1 MTTRPWTV
9 NHPGPLTQRGEGLWT
24 VDDFVPGPRSIPRRM
39 VVVKRDD
46 GLLFYNA
53 VPVPEATL
61 DQLRALGTPRHLVLP
76 NEFHALDAHA
86 FALKLNVTSWA
97 SSVAVAAL
105 ASRGVSANDI
115 SGLPAQSGHRWFTVQ
130 GFRTHEQ
137 VLVAHGALIA
147 ADLFTNVPHTRGV
160 VGLIMRL
167 VGFTAPQPILP
178 KPVRKRVGR
187 DLPKVKALFEELA
200 ALPGVKQLIP
210 SHGAVFTGDC
220 SGALR
225 FIAGTL

>member
-9 NHPGPLTQRGEGLWT
+9 NKPGPLTKRADGVWT
-24 VDDFVPGPRSIPRRM
+24 VDDFVPGRGAIPRRM
-39 VVVKRDD
+39 IVVKRDD

-53 VPVPEATL
+53 VPVPDSTL
-61 DQLRALGTPRHLVLP
+61 DELRALGTPRHLILP
-76 NEFHALDAHA
+76 NEFHALDAHG
-86 FALKLNVTSWA
+86 FVDKLKVTAWA
-97 SSVAVAAL
+97 STVAVTAL
-105 ASRGVSANDI
+105 ATRGITAADI
-115 SGLPAQSGHRWFTVQ
+115 SGLPAQTGHRWFTVE

-147 ADLFTNVPHTRGV
+147 ADLFTNVPHTPGF
-160 VGLIMRL
+160 VGLLMRL

-200 ALPGVKQLIP
+200 KLPEIKQLIP
-210 SHGAVFTGDC
+210 SHGDVFTADC
-220 SGALR
+220 SAALR
-225 FIAGTL
+225 VIANTL